1 MFEQLSK
8 RLTNWLI
15 KKNAVDFEDTEIYQ
29 HGINRIFNI
38 VLLYITSA
46 VLGAIFNQLYQSV
59 LFLVSLIMLR
69 SFSGGYHASSSI
81 KCYFLTFIT
90 VTSYLLV
97 NNYVSLNRF
106 IWLVLL
112 IMFGIIIFLLSPIG
126 TCNKPLDDIERI
138 IYKKKTIIVWCLE
151 FSIALI
157 FIVLNF
163 PDAYISIVYSHLIV
177 SLALI
182 SEKLRSL
189 HFKSM
194 NNT

>member
-1 MFEQLSK
+1 
-8 RLTNWLI
+8 
-15 KKNAVDFEDTEIYQ
+15 
-29 HGINRIFNI
+29 
-38 VLLYITSA
+38 
-46 VLGAIFNQLYQSV
+46 
-59 LFLVSLIMLR
+59 MLR

-126 TCNKPLDDIERI
+126 TCNKHLDDIERI

-151 FSIALI
+151 FSVALI
-157 FIVLNF
+157 FIVFNL

-182 SEKLRSL
+182 SEKL
-189 HFKSM
+189 
-194 NNT
+194 